1 VACLGEELMIRSL
14 TRCVALV
21 LLLIPGVR
29 LAGADGRKETA
40 RVQLSEAEKTILEL
54 TNKERARK
62 KLPPL
67 EPEPILFKVAR
78 AHSANMARKGEMKHV
93 LDDKTPA
100 QRVDEA
106 GYDYGRVGENI
117 AFSDGLRPAE
127 IVRGWMDS
135 KVHRDNILNP
145 KFKHIGLGV
154 ARNDQDEFYYAQV
167 FGTPRE
173 E

>member
-1 VACLGEELMIRSL
+1 MTRSL
-14 TRCVALV
+14 TCGVALV
-21 LLLIPGVR
+21 LLLISCVC
-29 LAGADGRKETA
+29 LARADDRKDLA
-40 RVQLSEAEKTILEL
+40 RVGLSEAEKTILEL

-62 KLPPL
+62 DLPPL
-67 EPEPILFKVAR
+67 EPEAILFKVAR

-93 LDDKTPA
+93 LDNKNPA
-100 QRVDEA
+100 QRVEEA

-117 AFSDGLRPAE
+117 AFSDGLRPAD
-127 IVRGWMDS
+127 IVRGWMNS
-135 KVHRDNILNP
+135 KLHRENILNP

-154 ARNDQDEFYYAQV
+154 ARNDKDEVYYTQV

>member
-1 VACLGEELMIRSL
+1 MTRSL
-14 TRCVALV
+14 TCRFALA
-21 LLLIPGVR
+21 LLLLPCLRLAAADDKKESAGVR
-29 LAGADGRKETA
+29 
-40 RVQLSEAEKTILEL
+40 LSEAEKTILEL

-62 KLPPL
+62 DLPPL
-67 EPEPILFKVAR
+67 EPEPVLCQVAR
-78 AHSANMARKGEMKHV
+78 AHSANMVRKGEMKHV
-93 LDDKTPA
+93 LDGKNPA

-127 IVRGWMDS
+127 IVRGWMNS
-135 KVHRDNILNP
+135 KSHRENILNP

-154 ARNDQDEFYYAQV
+154 AHNDKDEVYYTQV